1 VASDIIG
8 RRAKSSGFRV
18 PGRRREIF
26 RGFRGVYAFEVAL
39 MAAAP
44 RPIVKP
50 RPVYLNL
57 FAIRQPLPAISS
69 ILHRIS
75 GALLFLIGIPVLL
88 WFVQRSLASQEAFA
102 SAMAPLTTPFG
113 KLVLLVLAWSYLYH
127 LLAGLRHLALDLH
140 IGIKLAPAR
149 SSAALVIVLSVLLTI
164 VLAVR
169 LW

>member
-1 VASDIIG
+1 
-8 RRAKSSGFRV
+8 
-18 PGRRREIF
+18 
-26 RGFRGVYAFEVAL
+26 
-39 MAAAP
+39 MAAAD

-75 GALLFLIGIPVLL
+75 GALLFAVGIPLLL
-88 WFVQRSLASQEAFA
+88 WFVQRSLASPETFA
-102 SAMAPLTTPFG
+102 SAMGPLTTPLG

-127 LLAGLRHLALDLH
+127 LFAGLRHLALDLH

-149 SSAALVIVLSVLLTI
+149 ASAALVIVLSILLTLI
-164 VLAVR
+164 VAVR